1 MTESPPP
8 VSVVMPTHNSV
19 SHGFLRPAI
28 DSVLGQTW
36 RNLELIIVDDGS
48 LDGTPDFVRQEYAS
62 DARIKLFELEHVN
75 QANARNYG
83 VAHSSGQYIAF
94 LDSDDTW
101 KPEKLERCLLKFEE
115 GPVPFSGLLFHPM
128 DTIDER
134 GTIRKTR
141 AAQTRP
147 LAYTELLEHNP
158 IACSS
163 VVVPKRIL
171 ENAGP
176 MRLDPPCAEDYDL
189 WLRIA
194 VKHPILCL
202 GEVLGASRVHQ
213 GNVSR
218 KTDLMEQAELTV
230 IGERLRLLTNREA
243 DRIRARH
250 LSSFARMR
258 FGNNDFAGFQKHY
271 ATLRSL
277 GHVDWP
283 LRGRYALSLMPCI
296 LRMIRRAP

>member
-1 MTESPPP
+1 VTGLSPL

-36 RNLELIIVDDGS
+36 KNLELVIVDDGS
-48 LDGTPDFVRQEYAS
+48 VDGTPDFVRQEYS
-62 DARIKLFELEHVN
+62 SETRIRLFELEHVN

-83 VAHSSGQYIAF
+83 VAHSSGRYIAF

-101 KPEKLERCLLKFEE
+101 KPEKLERCMLKFEG

-128 DTIDER
+128 DTVDER
-134 GTIRKTR
+134 GTVRKTR
-141 AAQTRP
+141 AAPTRP
-147 LAYTELLEHNP
+147 LAYAELLEHNP

-163 VVVPKRIL
+163 VVAPKQIL

-176 MRLDPPCAEDYDL
+176 MRLDPPCSEDYDL

-194 VKHPILCL
+194 AEYPILRL

-218 KTDLMEQAELTV
+218 KIDLMEQAELTV
-230 IGERLRLLTNREA
+230 VGERLRTLTNREA

-258 FGNNDFAGFQKHY
+258 FGSNDLAGFQKHY

-277 GHVDWP
+277 GYADWP
-283 LRGRYALSLMPCI
+283 LRIRYALSLMPCI